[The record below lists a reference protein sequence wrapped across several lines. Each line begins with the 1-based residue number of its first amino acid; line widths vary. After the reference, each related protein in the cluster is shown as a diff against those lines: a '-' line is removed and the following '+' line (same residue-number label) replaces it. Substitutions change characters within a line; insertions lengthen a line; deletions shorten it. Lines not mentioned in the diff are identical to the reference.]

1 MYGIDG
7 IIVKAIDGFYLV
19 LCDKIQYFCK
29 SRKKFRFNGLEPCVG
44 DKVHI
49 KIIDKIKNEGVIEK
63 IYDRTS
69 NFIRPQLSNVTQVF
83 IVLAYLEP
91 KINFEFLNKLILN
104 FEFLG
109 INVVIIINKSE
120 LHTLKNQEEL
130 EKLFY
135 KFPYEVL
142 FVSVKEGLNIDL
154 IKRRLGGNI
163 SCFCGPSGVGKSSLL
178 NLILDKKI
186 MEISDLSSKIKRG
199 RHTTRFSQLIYLE
212 DCDGYIIDTPGFS
225 SIEIVGSIDKD
236 ILKNYFIDFRDYEN
250 CKFRGCT
257 HTSNETGCNVKSA
270 VENGYINKNRYDL
283 YIKLYDKFKEK
294 KR

>member
-1 MYGIDG
+1 MHGIDG
-7 IIVKAIDGFYLV
+7 IIVKAIDGFYFV
-19 LCDKIQYFCK
+19 LCDKVKYFCK

-44 DKVHI
+44 DKVYI

-109 INVVIIINKSE
+109 INVIVIINKSE
-120 LHTLKNQEEL
+120 LHTLEDQKEL
-130 EKLFY
+130 EKLFH

-142 FVSVKEGLNIDL
+142 FVSVKKVLNIDI
-154 IKRRLGGNI
+154 IKHKLSGNI

-186 MEISDLSSKIKRG
+186 MEISDLSRKIKRG

-212 DCDGYIIDTPGFS
+212 DYDGYIIDTPGFS
-225 SIEIVGSIDKD
+225 SIEIVENIDKD
-236 ILKNYFIDFRDYEN
+236 ILKDYFIDFHDYEN

-257 HTSNETGCNVKSA
+257 HTSNEKGCNVKSA
-270 VENGYINKNRYDL
+270 VENGDINKNRYDL